1 MRCFCGSLKVARV
14 TRTVVKLKSQTR
26 RQNNMSTEPS
36 RLTDD
41 ERKKLTRI
49 PDNTETRDVLENL
62 LFSLSLMD
70 ILTDENIHQ
79 IIRNR

>member
-1 MRCFCGSLKVARV
+1 
-14 TRTVVKLKSQTR
+14 
-26 RQNNMSTEPS
+26 MSSS

-41 ERKKLTRI
+41 ERKKLTHI
-49 PDNTETRDVLENL
+49 PDNVETRDVLENL
-62 LFSLSLMD
+62 LFRLSSMG